1 MRTEREMMDL
11 ILSFAEKDERIRV
24 VGMEGSRVNVNVP
37 KDEFQDYDITYV
49 VTDMETFK
57 KDEGWLEYFGK
68 RIFMQKPEAMSLFPP
83 SLGNWFSY
91 LMLFEDG
98 TRIDLTLV
106 PIGELD
112 KYLSSDKL
120 IKILLDKDNRVKN
133 YPVPT
138 DIDYH
143 VKKPSAEFFD
153 NCCNEFWW
161 VSTYVAKGLCRMEI
175 LYAIDHLNNIVR
187 PNLLLMMSWNVGIE
201 TGFSLS
207 VGKNYKYIEKYIS
220 KDLWNRLLSTYIMDT
235 YEHVWDSLFECQK
248 LFREVSRKVAEKLGF
263 LYPDYDENISG
274 YIDSLHKK
282 YILSKNI
289 SGEY

>member
-24 VGMEGSRVNVNVP
+24 VGMEGSRTNVNVP
-37 KDEFQDYDITYV
+37 RDEFQDYDITYV
-49 VTDMETFK
+49 VTNMEAFK
-57 KDEGWLEYFGK
+57 KDDGWLEYFGR

-83 SLGNWFSY
+83 ELGNWFSY

-106 PIGELD
+106 PIDELD

-143 VKKPSAEFFD
+143 VKKPTAEFFD
-153 NCCNEFWW
+153 DCCNEFWW
-161 VSTYVAKGLCRMEI
+161 VSTYVVKGLCRNEI
-175 LYAIDHLNNIVR
+175 LFAIDHLSNIVR
-187 PNLLLMMSWNVGIE
+187 PNLLLMISWKVGIE

-220 KDLWNRLLSTYIMDT
+220 KDLWNRLLNTYIMDT
-235 YEHVWDSLFECQK
+235 YEHAWDSLFKCQQ
-248 LFREVSRKVAEKLGF
+248 LFREVSKEVAGKLGF
-263 LYPDYDENISG
+263 IYPDYDEKISG
-274 YIDSLHKK
+274 YIDNLYEK

-289 SGEY
+289 SGE